1 MRKFYESMTADMVRA
16 ENILEAI
23 ANDETTP
30 LVDRIAFFQTIEE
43 IGKSVCKQLIQK
55 LVDEIKNETNR

>member
-1 MRKFYESMTADMVRA
+1 MTADMVRA

>member
-43 IGKSVCKQLIQK
+43 IGKSVCKQLISK